1 MPRIAL
7 NGLAPLALGFLFL
20 AASPLRAD
28 PGEETPGAGAAA
40 SDYVAGRKAAEAKD
54 WKNAIRLLG
63 KAELQDDRNPDLQ
76 NLLGYAYRN
85 SGNFDLAFKHYE
97 KALALNPRHRGA
109 HEYVGEAYLLVGNLV
124 KAEEHLQALRE
135 ICLIPCEEYADLKA
149 KIDEY
154 RKGRRAK

>member
-1 MPRIAL
+1 MPPIAL
-7 NGLAPLALGFLFL
+7 NGLAPLVLGLLFF
-20 AASPLRAD
+20 AVSPLRAN
-28 PGEETPGAGAAA
+28 PAEETPGAGAAD
-40 SDYVAGRKAAEAKD
+40 SDYVAGKKAAEAKD

-63 KAELQDDRNPDLQ
+63 KAELQDNRNPDLQ

-85 SGNFDLAFKHYE
+85 SGNFDLAFKHYQR
-97 KALALNPRHRGA
+97 ALALNPRHRGA

-124 KAEEHLQALRE
+124 KAEEHLGALRE

-154 RKGRRAK
+154 RKKRR

>member
-7 NGLAPLALGFLFL
+7 NVLAPLALGLLFL

-28 PGEETPGAGAAA
+28 PGEETPSAGATD
-40 SDYVAGRKAAEAKD
+40 SDYVAGKKAAEAKD

-63 KAELQDDRNPDLQ
+63 KAGLQDDRNPDLQ

-97 KALALNPRHRGA
+97 RALALNPRHRGA
-109 HEYVGEAYLLVGNLV
+109 HEYVGEAYLLVGNLA
-124 KAEEHLQALRE
+124 KAEEHLGALRE

>member
-7 NGLAPLALGFLFL
+7 NGLAPLVLGFLFF

-28 PGEETPGAGAAA
+28 PTEESFNADA
-40 SDYVAGRKAAEAKD
+40 SDYSAGRKALEAKD

-97 KALALNPRHRGA
+97 QALALNPRHRGA

-124 KAEEHLQALRE
+124 KAEEHLGALKE
-135 ICLIPCEEYADLKA
+135 ICLIPCEEYDDLKV

-154 RKGRRAK
+154 RKKRR